1 MSVNA
6 GADDK
11 PKKNYRPER
20 IPPRAEPKAAQETLR
35 AALDVVRRVHRSS
48 KAAQRAEPVSR
59 QERSELNDALRIEG
73 EVALRKWATKNNLML
88 DAAAFTRE
96 WEEQGR
102 IEGAEHQ
109 VYINKGIVY
118 KRNNL
123 SYHGNWLEYLD
134 RLALHHWL
142 FPDTAMKFEGL
153 MEVDGQLQAIVT
165 QKAFSGVRGATLEE
179 VSSEMQKRGLQQIR
193 NYDFYSPSLGI
204 IVEDLH
210 DENVMIDEEGLLI
223 IFDPVIYLAKPES
236 GLPLP

>member
-1 MSVNA
+1 MPSNA
-6 GADDK
+6 DADDK
-11 PKKNYRPER
+11 SKKNYRPER
-20 IPPRAEPKAAQETLR
+20 IPPGAEPKAAQKTLQ
-35 AALDVVRRVHRSS
+35 AALDVIRGVHRSS

-59 QERSELNDALRIEG
+59 QERSELNDVLRIE
-73 EVALRKWATKNNLML
+73 EEAALRKWAFQYNLML

-96 WEEQGR
+96 WEAQGQ

-109 VYINKGIVY
+109 LYINKGIVY

-123 SYHGNWLEYLD
+123 SYHGNCLEYLV

-142 FPDTAMKFEGL
+142 FPDTAMNFEGL
-153 MEVDGQLQAIVT
+153 MEVDGELQAIVT

-179 VSSEMQKRGLQQIR
+179 VSPEMHKRGFQRIR
-193 NYDFYSPSLGI
+193 NNDFYSPSLGI

-210 DENVMIDEEGLLI
+210 DENVMIDEEVSLI

-236 GLPLP
+236 WLPLP